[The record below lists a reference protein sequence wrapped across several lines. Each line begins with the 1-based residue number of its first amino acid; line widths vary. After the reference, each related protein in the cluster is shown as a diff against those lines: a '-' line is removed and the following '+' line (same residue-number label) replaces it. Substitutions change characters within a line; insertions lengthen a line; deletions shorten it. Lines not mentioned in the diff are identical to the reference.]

1 MLIPPPPVLPDD
13 SRTGMHA
20 VLVVIG
26 ALVFRV
32 TLGCLGALAFGVRI
46 FSHSPS
52 SAAVTSSNQTREPTE
67 PDAVPTLERAA
78 AHLDV

>member
-1 MLIPPPPVLPDD
+1 MLIPPPSLSSDGTQ
-13 SRTGMHA
+13 TGMHA

-32 TLGCLGALAFGVRI
+32 TLGCLGMLAFGLRI
-46 FSHSPS
+46 FTHSPS
-52 SAAVTSSNQTREPTE
+52 PTEVKASDTE
-67 PDAVPTLERAA
+67 PDAIPTLERTV